1 MAEREHTEHASKR
14 RSKGSKAHEA
24 GELMRH
30 RTAANVSITGDD
42 PKSAVPGGTPI
53 AVAVGAL
60 VLGKMFG
67 GGSSP
72 AAAPAPGQPVP
83 TNAPAG
89 SILGGL
95 ADLIGRLSAG
105 GVGPQ
110 VNSWIGHGANE
121 PVQPAQLGSALGQ
134 DVLAELS
141 QRTGMSQQELL
152 SQLSTMLPQIIN
164 HMTPNGRMPTPAD
177 LKKHDFPDLLTG
189 QIRSMANLTSG
200 KFAETVLN
208 IGSERVG
215 YLEDV
220 SNLFGGRRILR
231 SEIESELDAHE
242 LLHRGLPRRALSSL
256 IEKLHVIHADEASQA
271 LGVSLRTLQR
281 HKSAPAVPLDV
292 RQSGRAWKFAEILA
306 KATRVFGSQDEAEQ
320 WLKRPAIGL
329 DQQRPIDLLTTP
341 AGVKLVED
349 YLGRLEYGVYT

>member
-1 MAEREHTEHASKR
+1 MAEREHTEHAPKR
-14 RSKGSKAHEA
+14 RSKGGKA

-30 RTAANVSITGDD
+30 RAARFAANVSMAGDD
-42 PKSAVPGGTPI
+42 MKSAAPGSTPI
-53 AVAVGAL
+53 AAAVGAL

-72 AAAPAPGQPVP
+72 AAAPAPVP
-83 TNAPAG
+83 TNATAG
-89 SILGGL
+89 SILAGL
-95 ADLIGRLSAG
+95 ADLIGKLSEG

-121 PVQPAQLGSALGQ
+121 PVQPGQLGSALGQ

-152 SQLSTMLPQIIN
+152 NQLSTVLPQIIN
-164 HMTPNGRMPTPAD
+164 HMTPNGRMPAPAD
-177 LKKHDFPDLLTG
+177 LKKDAFPDLLTG
-189 QIRSMANLTSG
+189 QIRSMANLPSG

-208 IGSERVG
+208 IGSLRLG
-215 YLEDV
+215 YFEAV
-220 SNLFGGRRILR
+220 SNLFGGIRILK
-231 SEIESELDAHE
+231 SEIESDLDAHA
-242 LLHRGLPRRALSSL
+242 LLHRGLPRGALTSL
-256 IEKLHVIHADEASQA
+256 IENLHVIHADEASEA

-281 HKSAPAVPLDV
+281 HKTTPATHLDV
-292 RQSGRAWKFAEILA
+292 QQSGRAWKFAEILA
-306 KATRVFGSQDEAEQ
+306 KATRALGSQDEAEQ
-320 WLKRPAIGL
+320 WLKRPAIAL

-349 YLGRLEYGVYT
+349 YLGRLEYDVYT